1 MDWSATVKGD
11 VGRGPL
17 RGKRQPVFATVEVN
31 VKVTDAIKTLS
42 SSDSDRLT
50 DLSFNPQIFNTMSTP
65 LPVSFSRSMLTVAAA
80 LLAGLASASP
90 AMAQPTAFAVSVN
103 GEVQPAR
110 QGELLLREQLDRGVA
125 NTPQLQSMLRETLI
139 NQAVMAQAAVKAG
152 LDKQPQV
159 RAKLDLARQN
169 ALAQAWQQQILQGIR
184 PSDAEMKIEYKRQV
198 VALGDQEVQLR
209 HVLVADEKL
218 AQDVYTQIK
227 GGAPFAQVAA
237 RFSSDAGTRGSGGL
251 TNWMPLGQLAP
262 AVATAVKGLEK
273 GQLAAAPVQT
283 PAGWQVLLLED
294 KRAFTAPAM
303 DQVKPQLNQTLGK
316 QALQAQ
322 LKVLRESA
330 KVE

>member
-1 MDWSATVKGD
+1 MALRSKYQPHISTVK
-11 VGRGPL
+11 
-17 RGKRQPVFATVEVN
+17 VN
-31 VKVTDAIKTLS
+31 VKVTDAIETLS
-42 SSDSDRLT
+42 SSDSDRSA
-50 DLSFNPQIFNTMSTP
+50 DLSFHLQILNTMTTF
-65 LPVSFSRSMLTVAAA
+65 LPVSFSRSLLSVAAA
-80 LLAGLASASP
+80 LLAGLAPASP

-103 GEVQPAR
+103 GEVQPAQ

-152 LDKQPQV
+152 LDKQPKV
-159 RAKLDLARQN
+159 RARLALARQN
-169 ALAQAWQQQILQGIR
+169 ALAQAWQQQILQGLR
-184 PSDAEMKIEYKRQV
+184 PSNAEMQIEYKRQV
-198 VALGDQEVQLR
+198 AALGDEEVQLR

-218 AQDVYTQIK
+218 AQDVYAQIK
-227 GGAPFAQVAA
+227 GGAPFAQVVT
-237 RFSSDAGTRGSGGL
+237 RFSTDAGTRGSGGL
-251 TNWMPLGQLAP
+251 TNWMPLGRLAP

-273 GQLAAAPVQT
+273 GQLAAAPVET

-330 KVE
+330 RVE